1 MAVTT
6 DTTAVTAVTVTRPKR
21 ALLPTLSAGLVAICS
36 IGVVPARTVP
46 PLDGD
51 PVDYVDPMIGTMG
64 SGFVFPGPAAPYGM
78 AQLSPDTDGV
88 FAYTGYQ
95 WIDAFI
101 RGFSHV
107 HVQSMG
113 VPEGGNIPFMPTAG
127 PVLSTDV
134 ERYKSL
140 YTHLLEEAEAGY
152 YKVTLLNYGIDAELT
167 AGLRVGMHRYTFPPG
182 LQQNVMLDIGRQI
195 PGGEDSTVTRT
206 PGTNLARIE
215 ILPDQRTVIGTANV
229 DREAEDHYPV
239 HFATRFDRPFASFGV
254 WPSRGAPVQDGATS
268 IASEGAGAVV
278 SFAPDATELLV
289 KTGISFTS
297 PEAALANL
305 EDELPDEDF
314 DFDGLREETR
324 AAWNDALSAI
334 VVEGGTPLDKTS
346 FYTALYH
353 AQHHPNVFNDAAGT
367 YLGHDNLVHT
377 IGAPG
382 DPMPAGSTYYA
393 NFSLWDTYRAEMPL
407 LMMIA
412 PDRMRD
418 MMRSWRAI
426 VRQGGRLP
434 RWSLMNVHADFMN
447 GEPALQSLADAYC
460 RGLVP
465 DDIVGELYEDAARL
479 ALVDR
484 RNPAYLQYGY
494 VPSDIEGSGA
504 SSTLEHAI
512 GDFALALMADRLGET
527 ADRDKLLSQAANWRN
542 VFDPTTRFVRPRDS
556 AGNWKTPY
564 HPELPDGFRE
574 GTGWQYT
581 WLVPQDVAGLLDA
594 MGRPTAEQRLDTF
607 FLTPVADLIPYL
619 TPEVQQ
625 KLSLYGIAYYGNQY
639 APSNEHDLQ
648 APYLYDWT
656 SQPWKTQSLSRAYQT
671 LYRATP
677 DGLPGNDDL
686 GTMSA
691 WFVWSALG
699 FYPTIA
705 GAPVYTIGSPLFERA
720 TIRLPDGSFT
730 VEAPG
735 TSLVSKYVGS
745 ATLNG
750 TALEKT
756 WFDHD
761 AIAPGGSIS
770 FAMSPTANR
779 SWGIG
784 PGAPP
789 PSMSTNPLADF
800 ACTP

>member
-1 MAVTT
+1 MAGTPEVAA
-6 DTTAVTAVTVTRPKR
+6 TALRRLRP
-21 ALLPTLSAGLVAICS
+21 AAFVLAALVAL
-36 IGVVPARTVP
+36 T
-46 PLDGD
+46 PLATKTASNAAED
-51 PVDYVDPMIGTMG
+51 PVSFVDPMIGTLG

-78 AQLSPDTDGV
+78 VQLSPDTDGV

-95 WIDAFI
+95 WIDLFM

-127 PVLSTDV
+127 PIQSTDV

-140 YTHLLEEAEAGY
+140 YLHPLEEAKAGY
-152 YKVTLLNYGIDAELT
+152 YKVKLLSYGIDAELT

-182 LQQNVMLDIGRQI
+182 LQQNVMLDVGRQI
-195 PGGEDSTVTRT
+195 PGGEDNTITVA
-206 PGTNLARIE
+206 PGTNLASVR
-215 ILPDQRTVIGTANV
+215 ILPDQRTVVGSANL
-229 DREAEDHYPV
+229 DLKAEDHYPV
-239 HFATRFDRPFASFGV
+239 HFAARFDRPFASYGV
-254 WPSRGAPVQDGATS
+254 WASRGAPVQDGVAE
-268 IASEGAGAVV
+268 IDGEGAGAVV
-278 SFAPDATELLV
+278 SFGTEKAEVLV

-297 PEAALANL
+297 QDAALANL
-305 EDELPDEDF
+305 ESELPGEDF
-314 DFDGLREETR
+314 DFDALRARTVD
-324 AAWNDALSAI
+324 AWRDALGAI
-334 VVEGGTPLDKTS
+334 TVEGGTVLDKRS

-353 AQHHPNVFNDAAGT
+353 AQHHPNVFDDAAGT
-367 YLGHDNLVHT
+367 YLGHDGAVHT
-377 IGAPG
+377 KGSPG

-407 LMMIA
+407 LMTIA

-418 MMRSWRAI
+418 MMRTWRAI
-426 VRQGGRLP
+426 VQQGGRLP

-447 GEPALQSLADAYC
+447 GEPALQSFADAYC

-465 DDIVGELYEDAARL
+465 AEVLGELYDDARRL

-484 RNPAYLQYGY
+484 RDPQYLTLGY
-494 VPSDIEGSGA
+494 VPYPGSGA
-504 SSTLEHAI
+504 SSTLEHAL
-512 GDFALALMADRLGET
+512 GDFALSLVADRLGET
-527 ADRDKLLSQAANWRN
+527 ADRDQLLSQAANWRKI
-542 VFDPTTRFVRPRDS
+542 FDPATKFVRPRRADG
-556 AGNWKTPY
+556 AWKANY
-564 HPELPDGFRE
+564 HPEQPDGFRE

-581 WLVPQDVAGLLDA
+581 WLVPQDVGGLLGA
-594 MGRPTAEQRLDTF
+594 MGEQLARRRLDTF
-607 FLTPVADLIPYL
+607 FLTPVADLLPYL

-625 KLSLYGIAYYGNQY
+625 KLSLYGIAYFGNQY

-656 SQPWKTQSLSRAYQT
+656 REPWKTQSLARAYQT

-699 FYPTIA
+699 FYPTIP
-705 GAPVYTIGSPLFERA
+705 GAPVYTIGSPLFPKA
-720 TIRLPDGSFT
+720 TIRLPGGSFT
-730 VEAPG
+730 VTAPG
-735 TSLVSKYVGS
+735 TSLVNKYVQS

-750 TALEKT
+750 AALANT
-756 WFDHD
+756 WFTHD
-761 AIAPGGSIS
+761 AITPGGSIG
-770 FAMSPTANR
+770 FALGPTPNK
-779 SWGIG
+779 SWGTE
-784 PGAPP
+784 PGGTP
-789 PSMSTNPLADF
+789 PSMSTSALADF

>member
-1 MAVTT
+1 MSDAR
-6 DTTAVTAVTVTRPKR
+6 ARRGRRPHVLI
-21 ALLPTLSAGLVAICS
+21 AMLVAICS
-36 IGVVPARTVP
+36 IGVMPASTVP
-46 PLDGD
+46 LIPALDGD
-51 PVDYVDPMIGTMG
+51 PVDFVDPMIGTLG

-78 AQLSPDTDGV
+78 VQLSPDTDGV

-113 VPEGGNIPFMPTAG
+113 VREGGNIPFMPTAG
-127 PVLSTDV
+127 PILSTDV

-140 YTHLLEEAEAGY
+140 YTHLFEEAEAGY
-152 YKVTLLNYGIDAELT
+152 YSVKLLNYGIDVELT
-167 AGLRVGMHRYTFPPG
+167 AGLRAGMHRYTFPPG

-195 PGGEDSTVTRT
+195 PGGDDNTITVK
-206 PGTNLARIE
+206 PGTNLASIE
-215 ILPDQRTVIGTANV
+215 ILPDQRTVIGSANV
-229 DREAEDHYPV
+229 DLKAEDHYPV
-239 HFATRFDRPFASFGV
+239 HFAARFDRPFASYGV
-254 WPSRGAPVQDGATS
+254 WPSRGAPVQDGVAS
-268 IASEGAGAVV
+268 IQSQGAGAVV
-278 SFAPDATELLV
+278 SFAPDASEVLV

-297 PEAALANL
+297 PAAALANL
-305 EDELPDEDF
+305 ESELPGDDF
-314 DFDGLREETR
+314 DFDALRARTR
-324 AAWNDALSAI
+324 DAWSDALGAI
-334 VVEGGTPLDKTS
+334 TVEGGTPLDKTS

-353 AQHHPNVFNDAAGT
+353 AQHHPNVFDDAAGT
-367 YLGHDNLVHT
+367 YLGHDGSVHT
-377 IGAPG
+377 VGAPG

-426 VRQGGRLP
+426 LQQGGRLP
-434 RWSLMNVHADFMN
+434 RWSLMNRHADFMN

-465 DDIVGELYEDAARL
+465 DEVLPELYADAARL
-479 ALVDR
+479 ALEDR
-484 RNPAYLQYGY
+484 RDPVYLELGY
-494 VPSDIEGSGA
+494 IPLPGSGA
-504 SSTLEHAI
+504 SGTLEHAI

-527 ADRDKLLSQAANWRN
+527 ADRDQLLTQAGYWRN
-542 VFDPTTRFVRPRDS
+542 QFDPETRFMRPRNAD
-556 AGNWKTPY
+556 GTWMTPY
-564 HPELPDGFRE
+564 HPELPEGWRE
-574 GTGWQYT
+574 GTGWQYS

-594 MGRPTAEQRLDTF
+594 MGRDTAQQRLDTF

-699 FYPTIA
+699 FYPTIP
-705 GAPVYTIGSPLFERA
+705 GSPVYTIGSPLFERA
-720 TIRLPDGSFT
+720 TIRLPGGTFT
-730 VEAPG
+730 VDAPG
-735 TSLVSKYVGS
+735 TSLASKYIGS

-750 TALEKT
+750 SPLDAT
-756 WFDHD
+756 WFTHD
-761 AIAPGGSIS
+761 AITPGGSIN
-770 FAMSPTANR
+770 FAMSPTKNAG
-779 SWGIG
+779 WAAG
-784 PGAPP
+784 PGAAP
-789 PSMSTNPLADF
+789 PSMSANPLADF

>member
-1 MAVTT
+1 MADMSAMSATLGTMPRAARLLLALIVLSGTI
-6 DTTAVTAVTVTRPKR
+6 ASVPSGVTAVRDD
-21 ALLPTLSAGLVAICS
+21 PTS
-36 IGVVPARTVP
+36 
-46 PLDGD
+46 
-51 PVDYVDPMIGTMG
+51 YVDPMIGTLG

-78 AQLSPDTDGV
+78 VQLSPDTDGV

-95 WIDAFI
+95 WIDLFM

-127 PVLSTDV
+127 PVTSTEV
-134 ERYKSL
+134 EDYKSL
-140 YTHLLEEAEAGY
+140 YAHPLEHAEAGFY
-152 YKVTLLNYGIDAELT
+152 RVKLLSYGIDAELT

-182 LQQNVMLDIGRQI
+182 VQQNVMLDIGRQI
-195 PGGEDSTVTRT
+195 PGGESTEITRT
-206 PGTNLARIE
+206 PGTNLASIE
-215 ILPDQRTVIGTANV
+215 ILPDQRTVLGTANV
-229 DREAEDHYPV
+229 DLKAEDHYPV
-239 HFATRFDRPFASFGV
+239 HFAARFDRPFDSYGV
-254 WPSRGAPVQDGATS
+254 WPSRGAALQNDETTIEGV
-268 IASEGAGAVV
+268 GAGAVV
-278 SFAPDATELLV
+278 SFASDQAQLVV

-305 EDELPDEDF
+305 EAELPGDDF
-314 DFDGLREETR
+314 GFDALRAETR
-324 AAWNDALSAI
+324 ASWSDALAAI
-334 VVEGGTPLDKTS
+334 TVEGGTVLEKRS

-367 YLGHDNLVHT
+367 YLGHDGAVHT

-407 LMMIA
+407 LMLIA

-447 GEPALQSLADAYC
+447 GEPALQSFADAYC

-465 DDIVGELYEDAARL
+465 DEVLPELYADAARL

-484 RNPAYLQYGY
+484 RDPEYLELGY
-494 VPSDIEGSGA
+494 VPYPGSGA

-512 GDFALALMADRLGET
+512 GDFALALVADRLGET
-527 ADRDKLLSQAANWRN
+527 ADRDALLAQAGNWRN
-542 VFDPTTRFVRPRDS
+542 IFDPQTKFIRPRRDDG
-556 AGNWKTPY
+556 AWKANY

-581 WLVPQDVAGLLDA
+581 WLVPQDVAGLFAA
-594 MGRPTAEQRLDTF
+594 MGPEKARQRLDTF
-607 FLTPVADLIPYL
+607 FLTPVAELIPYL

-656 SQPWKTQSLSRAYQT
+656 SEPWKTQALARTYQT

-705 GAPVYTIGSPLFERA
+705 GAPVYTIGSPLFPRA
-720 TIRLPDGSFT
+720 TIRLPGGSFT

-735 TSLVSKYVGS
+735 ASLLGKYVQG

-750 TALEKT
+750 SALDKT
-756 WFDHD
+756 WFTHD
-761 AIAPGGSIS
+761 AITPGGSAR
-770 FAMSPTANR
+770 FAMGLAPNKG
-779 SWGIG
+779 WGSTTT
-784 PGAPP
+784 P

>member
-1 MAVTT
+1 MSATRATKLRAVRLLL
-6 DTTAVTAVTVTRPKR
+6 ALIVLIGSIASVPSGVTA
-21 ALLPTLSAGLVAICS
+21 APT
-36 IGVVPARTVP
+36 
-46 PLDGD
+46 D
-51 PVDYVDPMIGTMG
+51 PTSYVDPMIGTLG

-78 AQLSPDTDGV
+78 VQLSPDTDGV

-95 WIDAFI
+95 WIDLFM

-127 PVLSTDV
+127 PVTSTDV
-134 ERYKSL
+134 EQYKSL
-140 YTHLLEEAEAGY
+140 YSHAFELAEAAY
-152 YKVTLLNYGIDAELT
+152 YRVKLLSYGIDAELT
-167 AGLRVGMHRYTFPPG
+167 TGLRVGMHRYTFPPG
-182 LQQNVMLDIGRQI
+182 VQQNVMLDIGRQI
-195 PGGEDSTVTRT
+195 PGGESTELTRT
-206 PGTNLARIE
+206 PGTNLASIS
-215 ILPDQRTVIGTANV
+215 ILPDQRTVMGTANV
-229 DREAEDHYPV
+229 DLEAEDNYPV
-239 HFATRFDRPFASFGV
+239 HFAARFDRPFDSYGV
-254 WPSRGAPVQDGATS
+254 WPSRGAPVKTGATT
-268 IASEGAGAVV
+268 IDGDGAGAVV
-278 SFAPDATELLV
+278 SFASDQTQLVV
-289 KTGISFTS
+289 KTGLSFTS

-305 EDELPDEDF
+305 EAELPGDDF
-314 DFDGLREETR
+314 DFDAQRVETR
-324 AAWNDALSAI
+324 AAWSDALRSI
-334 VVEGGTPLDKTS
+334 TVDGGTVLEKRS

-367 YLGHDNLVHT
+367 YLGHDGAVHT

-407 LMMIA
+407 LMLIA

-447 GEPALQSLADAYC
+447 GEPALQSFADAYC

-465 DDIVGELYEDAARL
+465 DDVLPELYADAVRL

-484 RNPAYLQYGY
+484 RDPEYLELGY
-494 VPSDIEGSGA
+494 VPYPGSGA

-512 GDFALALMADRLGET
+512 GDFALALVADRLGET
-527 ADRDKLLSQAANWRN
+527 ADRDALLAQADNWRN
-542 VFDPTTRFVRPRDS
+542 IFDPQTKFIRPRRADG
-556 AGNWKTPY
+556 AWKANY

-581 WLVPQDVAGLLDA
+581 WLVPQDVAGLFQA
-594 MGRPTAEQRLDTF
+594 MGPAKARRRLDTF
-607 FLTPVADLIPYL
+607 FMTPVAELIPYL

-656 SQPWKTQSLSRAYQT
+656 SEPWKTQALARAYQT

-705 GAPVYTIGSPLFERA
+705 GAPVYTIGSPLFPRA
-720 TIRLPDGSFT
+720 TIRLPGGAFT

-735 TSLVSKYVGS
+735 TSLLGKYVHG

-750 TALEKT
+750 APLDRT
-756 WFDHD
+756 WFTHD
-761 AIAPGGSIS
+761 SFTPGGSAR
-770 FAMSPTANR
+770 FEMGVTANKG
-779 SWGIG
+779 WGSTTT
-784 PGAPP
+784 P
-789 PSMSTNPLADF
+789 PSMSTSPLSAF
-800 ACTP
+800 GCTP